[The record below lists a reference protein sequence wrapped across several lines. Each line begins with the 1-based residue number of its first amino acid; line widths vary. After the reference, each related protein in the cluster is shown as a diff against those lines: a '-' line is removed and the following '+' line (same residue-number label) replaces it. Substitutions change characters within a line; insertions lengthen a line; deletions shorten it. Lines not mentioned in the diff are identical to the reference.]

1 MTMFIQVIDVFI
13 PYDMKLIVDSF
24 LDHFVSFLHVEAEK
38 DPMEGTFGSPVDGIG
53 NILWNILLFECSHNL
68 ILSIITLSFM

>member
-38 DPMEGTFGSPVDGIG
+38 DTFGSPVDGIG